1 MRIGQ
6 NPESNKKSISLE
18 AYHRV
23 IVPVYIPDFTGYFKD
38 LLEVFTL
45 CIDSLLLT
53 VHEKTRITI
62 YNNNCDPKVKQFID
76 KKCAE
81 SIIIDQ
87 VFHSKLNLGK
97 INAILASA
105 KGNLEP
111 IITITDAD
119 VLFKKG
125 WQEAVENIFYGFP
138 EAGTVSPV
146 PSSLAYNNHT
156 ANNWIY
162 SLLKGKLFFE
172 SVKDPKA
179 LVRFDDSLGN
189 AEKMYKP
196 IHLENFLILRNKSN
210 NCEAVMGCGHFVA
223 SMRREVFDKGP
234 NEPAFI
240 KIRHGVETKFIDT
253 PNEALGYLRLASKE
267 NYAFHMGNVTEPWM
281 YEEFEE
287 LKIQEEIPYVGY
299 EKVNNAR
306 AMNSFYRHIGVFI
319 KKLIGR
325 KRIKKAFFKTK
336 GMTGNY

>member
-6 NPESNKKSISLE
+6 NPESNKKAINVD

-23 IVPVYIPDFTGYFKD
+23 IVPVYIPNFTGYFKD

-62 YNNNCDPKVKQFID
+62 YNNNCDPKVKKFID
-76 KKCAE
+76 EKYAE
-81 SIIIDQ
+81 STIIDQ
-87 VFHSKLNLGK
+87 VFHSKENLGK

-125 WQEAVENIFYGFP
+125 WQEAVETVFKGFP
-138 EAGTVSPV
+138 EAGMVSPV

-156 ANNWIY
+156 ANNWSY
-162 SLLKGKLFFE
+162 SLFKGKLFFE
-172 SVKDPKA
+172 KVKDPEA
-179 LVRFDDSLGN
+179 LVRFDTSLGN

-196 IHLENFLILRNKSN
+196 IHLDQFLILRSKAK

-223 SMRREVFDKGP
+223 SMRREVFDKGT
-234 NEPAFI
+234 NKPAFI
-240 KIRHGVETKFIDT
+240 KIRQGVETKFIDI

-281 YEEFEE
+281 YEEFEA
-287 LKIQEEIPYVGY
+287 L
-299 EKVNNAR
+299 KVNEKIAYLGFDKIDNAKT
-306 AMNSFYRHIGVFI
+306 MNRFNRLLGVFI
-319 KKLIGR
+319 KKVLGKKKIR
-325 KRIKKAFFKTK
+325 KVFFKMK
-336 GMTGNY
+336 GMTENY